1 MDVILEGSQGN
12 VGRMAGGLVMADSDY
27 PFVRSSAAARQEKG
41 SRQKEGHSKEGPFI
55 GLSVFFGFKKF
66 FCFKSLM
73 SEKVP
78 PF

>member
-41 SRQKEGHSKEGPFI
+41 SRQKEGHSKEG
-55 GLSVFFGFKKF
+55 GKTS
-66 FCFKSLM
+66 
-73 SEKVP
+73 
-78 PF
+78 